1 MNPRSV
7 VIECR
12 AAGHPHETQ
21 VFVAGERRLA
31 VPLYGTKSLARRV
44 VAYFLYDGRQLEVS
58 AAIADVPV
66 VVDQARVGGSWT
78 RVPIPSVLK
87 AGAATF
93 DVRFSEEEEPVI
105 SSARA
110 VARAGATTTPDV
122 SSTLVSARSVSVAP
136 SSTPAPGPS
145 PPRAARRLLALAV
158 GVFVASAAL
167 TTLALVIRAR
177 APAPVGIASVTTPP
191 ASAPVPVPAPR
202 TSAAAATVA
211 PLASG
216 AGTPPLDRA
225 TERRAIDLVAQ
236 GAFVEA
242 APLYRQL
249 ARQHPD
255 RPLFAEAAAHVERR
269 AVERHGAKSAK

>member
-1 MNPRSV
+1 MNPRGV

-58 AAIADVPV
+58 AAIDDVAV
-66 VVDQARVGGSWT
+66 VVDHARVGGSWT
-78 RVPIPSVLK
+78 KVPIPSVLK
-87 AGAATF
+87 AGADTF
-93 DVRFSEEEEPVI
+93 DVRFSEEEPMI

-110 VARAGATTTPDV
+110 VARACATTTPDV
-122 SSTLVSARSVSVAP
+122 TSTLVSASFVSVALP
-136 SSTPAPGPS
+136 ASSSTPAPGPA
-145 PPRAARRLLALAV
+145 PPRAPRRLLALAV
-158 GVFVASAAL
+158 RVFVASAAL
-167 TTLALVIRAR
+167 TTLALVIHAR
-177 APAPVGIASVTTPP
+177 APARVGAASVTTPA
-191 ASAPVPVPAPR
+191 ASVPVPAPR
-202 TSAAAATVA
+202 TSAAVTVA

-216 AGTPPLDRA
+216 AGTLPLGRA

-242 APLYRQL
+242 APLYRLL

-255 RPLFAEAAAHVERR
+255 RSLFAEAAAHVERR